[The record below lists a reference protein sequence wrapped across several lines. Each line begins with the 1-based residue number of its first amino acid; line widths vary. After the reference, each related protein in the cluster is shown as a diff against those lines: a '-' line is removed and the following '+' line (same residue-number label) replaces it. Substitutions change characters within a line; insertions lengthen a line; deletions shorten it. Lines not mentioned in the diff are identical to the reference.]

1 MFYSQNVMNCK
12 WYHCTLTAK
21 FIVSKFWMIE
31 EFQPNLLYLREFDWY
46 SYTKTLTC
54 GQLVFGV
61 AI

>member
-1 MFYSQNVMNCK
+1 
-12 WYHCTLTAK
+12 
-21 FIVSKFWMIE
+21 MIE